1 MKKLTYILSAV
12 IALGFTSCLD
22 DENHSDGTFGAWGY
36 FTIGAKDET
45 GIYSLYSDIGS
56 IVRPTIESVNAL
68 TDGKGFGERER
79 AYLAFKYRPEEIQ
92 KLEGNADFKEIVNN
106 ATLLDGQYLP
116 MAKLLSV
123 EAAAEAKITDKDSL
137 YTINSFA
144 GAWICNGYLNVSVV
158 AAHADTYPTTNLVIN
173 EEATNLDNKELFL
186 NLCFNRHKSI
196 TYGQDVFLT
205 SFPLYDLP
213 YENDSIKVVIT
224 AGDKDFKIKAGRNDL
239 LRKTYNQ

>member
-22 DENHSDGTFGAWGY
+22 EHDSDNSLAAYGY
-36 FTIGAKDET
+36 FTIGSKDASGVYT
-45 GIYSLYSDIGS
+45 LYSDNGS
-56 IVRPTIESVNAL
+56 IVRPTVQSVNAL
-68 TDGKGFGERER
+68 TASKGFGEHER
-79 AYLAFKYRPEEIQ
+79 AYIAFQYHLEDIQ
-92 KLEGNADFKEIVNN
+92 TIEGNDDFKEIVNN
-106 ATLLDGQYLP
+106 ANLLSGQYLP
-116 MAKLLSV
+116 MAKLLTA
-123 EAAAEAKITDKDSL
+123 EAAAEAKITDKDSI

-186 NLCFNRHKSI
+186 NLCFNRHKAV